1 MECTM
6 INQRDRGLVLTRG
19 QPGGDYGQLLDVCAY
34 LSVAAGYLVVIFA
47 SPRLSWPSL
56 LVFTAINLAWVAVYW
71 YMSRGP
77 CKEPQLPW
85 IYAALAVLA
94 LAAQL
99 ASWGSTGFDWLL
111 PAVAT
116 AILTLALPWP
126 RALASAA
133 ALFTATA
140 LTMLIFR
147 CPCATATAAAT
158 IYPVE
163 SYFSELI
170 TIAPVYVFVMI
181 FSLLMRRQQLMR
193 ERAEELADEVSRAK
207 AELEEAN
214 AQLRRFSSEVEELT
228 ITRERNRMA
237 REIHDT
243 LGHYLTIL
251 AVQLETATKLEE
263 RRDPHLL
270 AELQEARRIASD
282 CLAEVRRSVAALRP
296 AGLAT
301 ATFDEALRRL
311 VTVAELAAP
320 DLRVT
325 LDVEGDAQAI
335 EPEVK
340 VTLYRCVQEAL
351 TNVRK
356 HARATKVLL
365 RLRVEPD
372 TVELTALDN
381 GEPLAS
387 PAPTPGYGLVGM
399 TERVALL
406 GGTITAGPEPERGWR
421 VEVRVPLTA
430 GTEPRPPASAGSES
444 WAPPADAAVAGV

>member
-1 MECTM
+1 MERMM
-6 INQRDRGLVLTRG
+6 IDPQDRGLVLTRDR
-19 QPGGDYGQLLDVCAY
+19 PGGDYGQLLDVCAY
-34 LSVAAGYLVVIFA
+34 LSVAAGFLEVISA
-47 SPRLSWPSL
+47 SPHLSWPAMIL
-56 LVFTAINLAWVAVYW
+56 FTACNVAWVSVFW
-71 YMSRGP
+71 FMSRGP
-77 CKEPQLPW
+77 CKQEQLPW

-94 LAAQL
+94 LGAQL

-111 PAVAT
+111 PAVTT

-126 RALASAA
+126 IALASAT
-133 ALFTATA
+133 ALFAATA

-147 CPCATATAAAT
+147 CPCTAATASAT
-158 IYPVE
+158 IYPVG

-170 TIAPVYVFVMI
+170 TIAPVYFFVTIFSFVM
-181 FSLLMRRQQLMR
+181 RQQQLMR
-193 ERAEELADEVSRAK
+193 ERAEGLADEVSRAK

-214 AQLRRFSSEVEELT
+214 SQLRRFSSEVEELT

-263 RRDPHLL
+263 RHDPRLL

-311 VTVAELAAP
+311 VTEAEIATP
-320 DLRVT
+320 ELRVT
-325 LDVEGDAQAI
+325 LDMEGDAQAVA
-335 EPEVK
+335 PEVK

-356 HARATKVLL
+356 HARASKVLL

-372 TVELTALDN
+372 MVELTALDN
-381 GEPLAS
+381 GEPAGG
-387 PAPTPGYGLVGM
+387 PMRAPGYGLMGM

-421 VEVRVPLTA
+421 VEVRVPLTI
-430 GTEPRPPASAGSES
+430 GTEPRPSQERDA
-444 WAPPADAAVAGV
+444 APPADAAVAGV

>member
-1 MECTM
+1 MFAA
-6 INQRDRGLVLTRG
+6 INV
-19 QPGGDYGQLLDVCAY
+19 AW
-34 LSVAAGYLVVIFA
+34 LSVF
-47 SPRLSWPSL
+47 
-56 LVFTAINLAWVAVYW
+56 W

-99 ASWGSTGFDWLL
+99 VSWGSTGFDWLL
-111 PAVAT
+111 PAVTA

-126 RALASAA
+126 AALASTTG
-133 ALFTATA
+133 LFVATA

-147 CPCATATAAAT
+147 CPCATGSA
-158 IYPVE
+158 YPFG

-170 TIAPVYVFVMI
+170 TIAPVYLFVTI
-181 FSLLMRRQQLMR
+181 FSFVMRRQQLMR
-193 ERAEELADEVSRAK
+193 ERAEELADEVSLAK
-207 AELEEAN
+207 AELEQAN

-263 RRDPHLL
+263 RRDPRLL
-270 AELQEARRIASD
+270 AELQEARRIATD
-282 CLAEVRRSVAALRP
+282 CLTEVRRSVEALRP

-301 ATFDEALRRL
+301 ATFHDALRRL
-311 VTVAELAAP
+311 VTEAEVAAP
-320 DLRVT
+320 ELRVT

-335 EPEVK
+335 APEVK

-356 HARATKVLL
+356 HARASKVLL

-372 TVELTALDN
+372 AVELTALDN
-381 GEPLAS
+381 GEPTTG
-387 PAPTPGYGLVGM
+387 PAPVPGYGLVGM
-399 TERVALL
+399 TERVTLL
-406 GGTITAGPEPERGWR
+406 GGAISAGPEPERGWR
-421 VEVRVPLTA
+421 VEVRLPLTT
-430 GTEPRPPASAGSES
+430 GTEPRRAEEQSATTSTD
-444 WAPPADAAVAGV
+444 PLVAGV